1 MKSDVF
7 DDPFYQDDEA
17 RALEGC
23 NLVSEAEKIKTL
35 VGVAQ
40 ETGLTVDFLDQL
52 TVGLSKSDFLRVMSN
67 ASGMPSYMK
76 SKDSPYV
83 FRSARAPAN
92 PT

>member
-1 MKSDVF
+1 MRPAFSEEPVGRGNAVKACHGGKLT
-7 DDPFYQDDEA
+7 QDALKIRTMAAVA
-17 RALEGC
+17 R
-23 NLVSEAEKIKTL
+23 
-35 VGVAQ
+35 

-52 TVGLSKSDFLRVMSN
+52 TVGLSKRDFLKVMSN

-76 SKDSPYV
+76 SNDSPYV